1 MPGTNISRY
10 ELMTVYITSDCNEIQ
25 AHPRNLIVSADR
37 SWCIVS
43 KVYKVKLSVNT
54 ITYKKNLPIY
64 MHTNCDHNKECTYK
78 DNLMIQAGPLKPD
91 EPLSESP
98 LQVMQPIQTR

>member
-64 MHTNCDHNKECTYK
+64 MIC
-78 DNLMIQAGPLKPD
+78 I
-91 EPLSESP
+91 
-98 LQVMQPIQTR
+98 PIVIITKNVLIRII